1 MNSQQNKKE
10 EYIRDLE
17 DRIVEITES
26 EQQRDK
32 WKTKK

>member
-17 DRIVEITES
+17 DRIMEITKS